1 MMEKQ
6 WYSARTVYEVFVS
19 SEKKGYH
26 LYEDRIIVLQA
37 LSIDH
42 AIEEA
47 EKEAKIY
54 AQKAGCK
61 YLDFV
66 SVFHLFE
73 SDIKDKTE
81 VYSLMR
87 DSKLSG
93 DKYLDKFFDT
103 GKERVKR

>member
-1 MMEKQ
+1 M
-6 WYSARTVYEVFVS
+6 
-19 SEKKGYH
+19 
-26 LYEDRIIVLQA
+26 LQA
-37 LSIDH
+37 LSFDH

-73 SDIKDKTE
+73 NNIMDKTE

-103 GKERVKR
+103 GKERTKR

>member
-1 MMEKQ
+1 
-6 WYSARTVYEVFVS
+6 
-19 SEKKGYH
+19 

-37 LSIDH
+37 LSIDN

-54 AQKAGCK
+54 AQNAGCK

-73 SDIKDKTE
+73 NSIMDKSE

-87 DSKLSG
+87 DSKLSS
-93 DKYLDKFFDT
+93 DKYLDRFFDT
-103 GKERVKR
+103 GRERTKR

>member
-1 MMEKQ
+1 MEKQ
-6 WYSARTVYEVFVS
+6 WYSARTAYEVLVS
-19 SEKKGYH
+19 PRIKGYH

-37 LSIDH
+37 LSIDN

-66 SVFHLFE
+66 TVFHLFE
-73 SDIKDKTE
+73 NDIKHKTE

-87 DSKLSG
+87 DSKLS
-93 DKYLDKFFDT
+93 DDRYLDRFFDT
-103 GKERVKR
+103 GKERAKR